1 MLACS
6 TPQKET
12 FVNLKTQQEKL
23 PKMKPKEKREKR
35 SKAAVS
41 CGTISS
47 VTKVPQGVRET
58 GILFEDLTA
67 KTFPKGVKSRHPWIQ
82 EPQQNP
88 SPTDRRQTVSQ
99 RILRL
104 VSPRRS

>member
-1 MLACS
+1 MTLLACS

-12 FVNLKTQQEKL
+12 FVNLKPQREKL

-35 SKAAVS
+35 SKAAGS
-41 CGTISS
+41 CGSISS
-47 VTKVPQGVRET
+47 VTEVPQGVRET
-58 GILFEDLTA
+58 GISFEDPVA

-88 SPTDRRQTVSQ
+88 SPTDRRKTVITAHPNARFSA
-99 RILRL
+99 
-104 VSPRRS
+104 